1 MIHINKLKSPLIIL
15 CSITIVGLSINKLF
29 TANSILE
36 YLFGYFAI
44 LLFGGF
50 SLYLIFEN
58 KLKTVSFFNPLR
70 QFINNNLLVL
80 DYFGIIV
87 GLTLLEF
94 LFLFYTPDN
103 PLMNGLRLFL
113 IPFLGVGIVVLL
125 IQIVR
130 IKRS

>member
-36 YLFGYFAI
+36 YLIGYFAI